1 MKGEIKRLRQEL
13 ILNPKKKHESSD
25 DELDEDEKNALRLL
39 SDEQRKIFIELEEA
53 GANPKY
59 LKRKLRQAL
68 QNNKQFFS
76 NEARAFV

>member
-1 MKGEIKRLRQEL
+1 M
-13 ILNPKKKHESSD
+13 
-25 DELDEDEKNALRLL
+25 L

-68 QNNKQFFS
+68 QTSKQFFS
-76 NEARAFV
+76 NEARAFVQNNEIPYN